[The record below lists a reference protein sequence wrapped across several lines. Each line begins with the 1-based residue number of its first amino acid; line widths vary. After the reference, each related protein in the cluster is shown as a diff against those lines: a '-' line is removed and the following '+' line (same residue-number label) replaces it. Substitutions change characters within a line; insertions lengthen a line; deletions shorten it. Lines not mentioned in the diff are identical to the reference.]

1 MTIRPL
7 HTIDE
12 FRQVLELEKAIWGYE
27 DSDDAV
33 GIPVFVITVKRGGIL
48 LGAFDGIRMIGFVY
62 SLAGLKHGSPMQWS
76 HMLGVIEGYRATGI
90 GRDLK
95 LEQRRLALEMGL
107 DLMEWTYDPLV
118 AVNAHLNFNRLG
130 VVVEDYVLNVYGD
143 SSSPLH
149 RGTPTDRFIAQWWM
163 RSPQVVAVLGV
174 DAETSATRGLPSTW
188 LRPGKLPGSG
198 NGHAVRSLLD
208 LPLANTVVDNGTW
221 LACTGVDLACGAAE
235 LAVAIPAGFN
245 EMLEREPDLGHDWR
259 MASRQL
265 FGHYL
270 EAGYLVTGFSFGP
283 GPREGRYRLTRRQGG
298 PA

>member
-48 LGAFDGIRMIGFVY
+48 LGAFDGDRMIGFVY
-62 SLAGLKHGSPMQWS
+62 SLAGLKHGRPMQWS

-163 RSPQVVAVLGV
+163 RSPQVAAALGA
-174 DAETSATRGLPSTW
+174 DAGTSAP
-188 LRPGKLPGSG
+188 PI
-198 NGHAVRSLLD
+198 LD
-208 LPLANTVVDNGTW
+208 LPLANAVADNGTW
-221 LACTGVDLACGAAE
+221 LACTGVDLTCAAEE

-245 EMLEREPDLGHDWR
+245 DMLDREPGLGHQWR
-259 MASRQL
+259 MASWQM

-270 EAGYLVTGFSFGP
+270 NAGYLVTGFSFGP
-283 GPREGRYRLTRRQGG
+283 GPREGRYRLSRRRT

>member
-12 FRQVLELEKAIWGYE
+12 FRQVLALEKAIWGYE

-48 LGAFDGIRMIGFVY
+48 LGAFDGDRMIGFVY
-62 SLAGLKHGSPMQWS
+62 SLAGLKHGAPMQWS
-76 HMLGVIEGYRATGI
+76 HMLGVVEKYRATGI
-90 GRDLK
+90 GRELK
-95 LEQRRLALEMGL
+95 LEQRRIAVQMGL

-130 VVVEDYVLNVYGD
+130 VVVDDYVLNVYGD

-149 RGTPTDRFIAQWWM
+149 KGTPTDRFIAQWWM
-163 RSPQVVAVLGV
+163 RSPQVVELLGAGAVP
-174 DAETSATRGLPSTW
+174 SATRGVNA
-188 LRPGKLPGSG
+188 PGATD
-198 NGHAVRSLLD
+198 GHAVPPLIE
-208 LPLANTVVDNGTW
+208 LPLANTVTDNGRW
-221 LACTGVDLACGAAE
+221 LTCTDVDLTCGEAE
-235 LAVAIPAGFN
+235 LAIAIPAGYN
-245 EMLEREPDLGHDWR
+245 EMLEREPELGHDWR

-265 FGHYL
+265 FGRYL
-270 EAGYLVTGFSFGP
+270 NGDCRVTGFAFGP
-283 GPREGRYRLTRRQGG
+283 GPREGRYRLTRRPAG

>member
-48 LGAFDGIRMIGFVY
+48 LGAFDGDRMIGFVY
-62 SLAGLKHGSPMQWS
+62 SLAGLKHGRPMQWS

-90 GRDLK
+90 GRELK

-163 RSPQVVAVLGV
+163 RSPHVVARLGA
-174 DAETSATRGLPSTW
+174 DAAP
-188 LRPGKLPGSG
+188 PPPI
-198 NGHAVRSLLD
+198 LD
-208 LPLANTVVDNGTW
+208 LPLANTVADNGSW
-221 LACTGVDLACGAAE
+221 LACTGVDLTCGADA
-235 LAVAIPAGFN
+235 LAIAIPAGFN

-259 MASRQL
+259 MASRRL

-270 EAGYLVTGFSFGP
+270 GGGYRVTGFAFGP
-283 GPREGRYRLTRRQGG
+283 GPREGRYRLARRGAS

>member
-12 FRQVLELEKAIWGYE
+12 FRQVLALEKAIWGYE

-48 LGAFDGIRMIGFVY
+48 LGAFDGDRMIGFVY
-62 SLAGLKHGSPMQWS
+62 SLAGLKHGTPMQWS
-76 HMLGVIEGYRATGI
+76 HMLGVLAAYRATGI
-90 GRDLK
+90 GRELK
-95 LEQRRLALEMGL
+95 LEQRRIAVEMGL

-130 VVVEDYVLNVYGD
+130 VVVEDYVLDVYGD

-149 RGTPTDRFIAQWWM
+149 KGTPTDRFIAQWWM
-163 RSPQVVAVLGV
+163 RSPDVVERLGAEAVPAAPPRF
-174 DAETSATRGLPSTW
+174 DA
-188 LRPGKLPGSG
+188 
-198 NGHAVRSLLD
+198 
-208 LPLANTVVDNGTW
+208 PLVNTVSDDGTW
-221 LACTGVDLACGAAE
+221 LACTGVDLTCGEAE
-235 LAVAIPAGFN
+235 LAIVIPAGYN
-245 EMLEREPDLGHDWR
+245 EMLEREPELGHDWR

-265 FGHYL
+265 FGRYL
-270 EAGYLVTGFSFGP
+270 NGDYRVTGFAFGP
-283 GPREGRYRLTRRQGG
+283 GPREGRYRLTRRVGG

>member
-12 FRQVLELEKAIWGYE
+12 FRQVLALEKAIWGYE

-48 LGAFDGIRMIGFVY
+48 LGAFDGDRMIGFVY
-62 SLAGLKHGSPMQWS
+62 SLAGLKHGTPMQWS
-76 HMLGVIEGYRATGI
+76 HMLGVVAEYRATGI
-90 GRDLK
+90 GRALK
-95 LEQRRLALEMGL
+95 LEQRRIAVGMGL

-130 VVVEDYVLNVYGD
+130 VVVDDYVLNVYGD

-149 RGTPTDRFIAQWWM
+149 KGTPTDRFIAQWWM
-163 RSPQVVAVLGV
+163 RSPHVVEWLGAEAVP
-174 DAETSATRGLPSTW
+174 SAP
-188 LRPGKLPGSG
+188 PCF
-198 NGHAVRSLLD
+198 D
-208 LPLANTVVDNGTW
+208 LPLVNTVSDDGTW
-221 LACTGVDLACGAAE
+221 LACTGVDLTCAADE
-235 LAVAIPAGFN
+235 LVIAIPAGYN
-245 EMLEREPDLGHDWR
+245 QMLEREPELGHDWR

-265 FGHYL
+265 FGRYL
-270 EAGYLVTGFSFGP
+270 NGGYRVTGFAFGP
-283 GPREGRYRLTRRQGG
+283 GPREGRYRLTRRPAG

>member
-12 FRQVLELEKAIWGYE
+12 FRQVLELEKLIWGYE

-48 LGAFDGIRMIGFVY
+48 LGAFDGDRMVGFVY
-62 SLAGLKHGSPMQWS
+62 SLAGLKRGTPMQWS
-76 HMLGVIEGYRATGI
+76 HMLGVVDGYRATGV

-95 LEQRRLALEMGL
+95 LEQRRIAVEMGL
-107 DLMEWTYDPLV
+107 DLMEWTYNPLV

-130 VVVEDYVLNVYGD
+130 VLVEDYVLNVYGD

-163 RSPQVVAVLGV
+163 RSPRVTELLGSA
-174 DAETSATRGLPSTW
+174 DAPLATRALKPSRFAT
-188 LRPGKLPGSG
+188 
-198 NGHAVRSLLD
+198 GHAATALLD
-208 LPLANTVVDNGTW
+208 VPLVNAVADNGTW
-221 LACTGVDLACGAAE
+221 LACTGVDLACEADE

-245 EMLEREPDLGHDWR
+245 EMLEAEPGLGHDWR

-270 EAGYLVTGFSFGP
+270 NGGYRVTGFSFGP
-283 GPREGRYRLTRRQGG
+283 GGREGRYRLARREQG